1 MALHRITKGLDLPL
15 AGPPVQAAQPRP
27 VSRVALVAADYVG
40 LKATMRVAVGDA
52 VSRGQTLFEDRRHPG
67 VRFTAPA
74 TGIVTAI
81 NRGERRALQSVVIDV
96 APDDASAN
104 KPAFASYTGRDPS
117 TLDASQVEALLV
129 ESGLWTALR
138 ERPFGQVARP
148 GKRPR
153 SIFVTAIDTRPHA
166 PSPDIVMAGRDDDV
180 RHALAALSTLTDGPV
195 YVCASAALRSTARN
209 GSRVRVEHFAG
220 RHPAGLPGTHIHM
233 LDPVG
238 PGAIVWHV
246 GYQDALAIGRLFAS
260 GELDVERVVALAG
273 PAVRRPR
280 LLRTRLGAS
289 IDQLTANEIVDGDVR
304 TISGSVLDG
313 RTARGDVH
321 GYLGRYHLQISA
333 LAEGRER
340 ELFGWFAPGR
350 DKFSLWRVVA
360 GAFARGGLA
369 LTTSTNGS
377 ARAMVPIGAY
387 ERVMPLDILPTFL
400 LRALVTGDI
409 ERAEALGA
417 LELDEEDL
425 ALCTLVCPGKIEY
438 GPLLRSM
445 LDRLQEEAGT

>member
-1 MALHRITKGLDLPL
+1 MAMHRITKGLDLPL
-15 AGPPVQAAQPRP
+15 AGSPVQAVEPRP
-27 VSRVALVAADYVG
+27 VSRIALVAADYVG
-40 LKATMRVAVGDA
+40 LKPTLRVAVGDA
-52 VSRGQTLFEDRRHPG
+52 VRRGQPLFEDRRTPG

-74 TGIVTAI
+74 TGVVSAI
-81 NRGERRALQSVVIDV
+81 NRGERRTLQSVVIDV
-96 APDDASAN
+96 APDDA
-104 KPAFASYTGRDPS
+104 PTQLAFSSYTGRDVS

-138 ERPFGQVARP
+138 QRPFGRVARP
-148 GKRPR
+148 GTRPR

-166 PSPDIVMAGRDDDV
+166 PSPDVVMAGRDGDLA
-180 RHALAALSTLTDGPV
+180 RALAALSKLTDGTV
-195 YVCASAALRSTARN
+195 YVCTGAAMPSTAPN
-209 GSRVRVEHFAG
+209 GARVRVEQFAG
-220 RHPAGLPGTHIHM
+220 RHPAGLPGTHIHV
-233 LDPVG
+233 LDPVR
-238 PGAIVWHV
+238 PGATVWYV

-260 GELDVERVVALAG
+260 GELDVDRVVALAG
-273 PAVRRPR
+273 PAVKRPR

-289 IDQLTANEIVDGDVR
+289 IDQLAANEIAEGDVR

-313 RTARGDVH
+313 RTANGEVH
-321 GYLGRYHLQISA
+321 GYLGRYHLQVSA

-360 GAFARGGLA
+360 GAFARDGLP

-400 LRALVTGDI
+400 LRALITGDI

-417 LELDEEDL
+417 LELEEDDL

-445 LDRLQEEAGT
+445 LDQLEVET

>member
-15 AGPPVQAAQPRP
+15 AGPPVQAVEPRA
-27 VSRVALVAADYVG
+27 VSRVALVAADYVA

-52 VSRGQTLFEDRRHPG
+52 VRRGQTLFEDRRTPG

-74 TGIVTAI
+74 SGTVTAI
-81 NRGERRALQSVVIDV
+81 NRGDRRALQSVVIDV
-96 APDDASAN
+96 APDDSAATQL
-104 KPAFASYTGRDPS
+104 AFASYSGREAS
-117 TLDASQVEALLV
+117 TLDASQVEALLL

-138 ERPFGQVARP
+138 ERPFGRVARP
-148 GKRPR
+148 GSRPR

-166 PSPDIVMAGRDDDV
+166 PSPDVVMAGRDADL
-180 RHALAALSTLTDGPV
+180 RHALAALSKLTDGPV
-195 YVCASAALRSTARN
+195 YVCAGTTLATTAPN
-209 GSRVRVEHFAG
+209 GSRVRVEQFAG

-233 LDPVG
+233 LDPVSA
-238 PGAIVWHV
+238 GATVWYV
-246 GYQDALAIGRLFAS
+246 GYQDVLAIGRLFAS
-260 GELDVERVVALAG
+260 GELDVDRVVALAG
-273 PAVRRPR
+273 PAVKRPR

-289 IDQLTANEIVDGDVR
+289 VDQLTASEIADGDIR

-313 RTARGDVH
+313 RASRGDVH
-321 GYLGRYHLQISA
+321 GYLGRYHLQVSA

-350 DKFSLWRVVA
+350 DKFSLWRIVV

-400 LRALVTGDI
+400 LRALITGDV
-409 ERAEALGA
+409 EHAEALGA
-417 LELDEEDL
+417 LELEEDDL

-445 LDRLQEEAGT
+445 LDKLETEAET